1 MLRTGVIYSALS
13 LLISSAALFLWGHKL
28 RFRHWAVSQ
37 LTNAGVAACAW
48 VLLRAVSGPTPM
60 SWPLVATLTVGTLIT
75 VAWEDWNPLGHA
87 SFTAVVL
94 TVATFLA
101 YALFVVATAHLGPF
115 SLFFA
120 TLFLFLQA
128 LALAFLVVYSFEI
141 LDVMC
146 RTRWNRAFD
155 SKIVPGYYPK
165 VSLHVPT
172 HNEPPELVIETLNAL
187 SGLDYPNFEVLV
199 IDNNTFD
206 ESLWRP
212 VEAHCA
218 RLGPRF
224 RFFHLLPWPGFKS
237 GALNYAL
244 DHTASDAEIIGI
256 VDADY
261 LVDARYLKELVG
273 HFNDPAVAF
282 VQTPQD
288 YRDVQAQG
296 RYGRALYLSYLYF
309 FEFSMPC
316 RNERNGIIF
325 AGTMGLIRRQA
336 LEAVGRWDEWCI
348 TEDAEVSIRLL
359 KAGYQSIYIA
369 RSYGRGLM
377 PLDYAGL
384 KKQRFRWAFGGM
396 QLLRMHARALLD
408 GRAAGSLTLAQRFA
422 YLSGGLQWLSDP
434 MSVAFTTTVLI
445 AAGALIAGGSVFLQ
459 PLAAGTVLVPPLLV
473 AFGVARFIWAFRARV
488 RCTWREAWD
497 SFTILLGLT
506 WVVSLA
512 CVRGLTSREGV
523 FLRTPK
529 QSERLQPMDTI
540 RVVWIEMS
548 LAMVCLVA
556 AIGVA
561 VSRPMQPLSA
571 SGVLFALLIWQMVI
585 FASAVRSSIWNYR
598 ACRTATDLP
607 GRSSFRTVGH
617 RLGLFDVEW
626 KLARSHALAAGGA
639 VALFYVAVLFAPTI
653 EQVWRLDPLDRFI
666 AVRTLLPAR
675 GEEAAAVQLVR
686 EADAVQRQDLDAVLA
701 LWDPRGVIKDDAF
714 TPDVAGDDRV
724 WSGIDGIRQRY
735 REEFERRQYKE
746 LRHEHLTITSDG
758 KDRAVIVNDLDA
770 VIEVDRR
777 TDHIRLSKT
786 DRWTLVRRA
795 GQWRIVMLET
805 NMAPT
810 PPEPS
815 DGLLRTA
822 ARK

>member
-1 MLRTGVIYSALS
+1 MYSALS

-37 LTNAGVAACAW
+37 LAIACVAVCAW
-48 VLLRAVSGPTPM
+48 ALLRVVSGPTPVP
-60 SWPLVATLTVGTLIT
+60 WPPLVATLIVGTLIT

-101 YALFVVATAHLGPF
+101 YVLFVMATAHLGPF
-115 SLFFA
+115 SLCFA

-128 LALAFLVVYSFEI
+128 LALAFLVIYSFEI

-146 RTRWNRAFD
+146 RTRWNREFD

-218 RLGPRF
+218 RLGSRF

-244 DHTASDAEIIGI
+244 DHTAPDAEIIGI

-288 YRDVQAQG
+288 YRDIQAQG
-296 RYGRALYLSYLYF
+296 RYGRALYLSYSYF

-348 TEDAEVSIRLL
+348 TEDAEVSVRLL

-473 AFGVARFIWAFRARV
+473 AFGVARFMWAFRARV

-497 SFTILLGLT
+497 SLTILLGLT

-529 QSERLQPMDTI
+529 QSERLRPMDTM

-548 LAMVCLVA
+548 LAIVCLVA
-556 AIGVA
+556 AIGVG

-571 SGVLFALLIWQMVI
+571 RGILFALLIWQMVI

-598 ACRTATDLP
+598 ACRTATDSP
-607 GRSSFRTVGH
+607 VRFSFRTVGH

-626 KLARSHALAAGGA
+626 KLARSHTVVAGGA

-653 EQVWRLDPLDRFI
+653 EQVWRLDPLDRLI
-666 AVRTLLPAR
+666 AVRTLLPPR
-675 GEEAAAVQLVR
+675 GEEAAAAQLVR
-686 EADAVQRQDLDAVLA
+686 EADAVQRQDLEAVLA

-714 TPDVAGDDRV
+714 TPDVAADDRV

-735 REEFERRQYKE
+735 REEFERRHYKE
-746 LRHEHLTITSDG
+746 LRHERLTITSYG

-770 VIEVDRR
+770 VIDVDRR
-777 TDHIRLSKT
+777 TDHIQLSKT

-805 NMAPT
+805 NRAPT
-810 PPEPS
+810 GRELS

-822 ARK
+822 VRQ

>member
-1 MLRTGVIYSALS
+1 MYSALS
-13 LLISSAALFLWGHKL
+13 LLISSAALFLWGHTL

-37 LTNAGVAACAW
+37 LTIACVAACAW
-48 VLLRAVSGPTPM
+48 ALLRVVSEPTPM
-60 SWPLVATLTVGTLIT
+60 PWLPLAATLAVGTLIT

-101 YALFVVATAHLGPF
+101 YAVFVVATAHLGPF
-115 SLFFA
+115 SLLFA
-120 TLFLFLQA
+120 MLFLCLQA
-128 LALAFLVVYSFEI
+128 LALAFLVIYSFEI

-146 RTRWNRAFD
+146 RTRWNREFD
-155 SKIVPGYYPK
+155 SKIVPGYCPK

-187 SGLDYPNFEVLV
+187 AGLDYPNFEVLV

-218 RLGPRF
+218 RLGSRF

-244 DHTASDAEIIGI
+244 DHTAPDTDIIGI

-273 HFNDPAVAF
+273 HFTDPTVAF

-288 YRDVQAQG
+288 YRDIQAQG
-296 RYGRALYLSYLYF
+296 RYGRALYLSYSYF

-348 TEDAEVSIRLL
+348 TEDAEVSVRLL

-396 QLLRMHARALLD
+396 QLLRMHARALFD

-529 QSERLQPMDTI
+529 QSERLRPMDTI

-571 SGVLFALLIWQMVI
+571 SGLLVALLIWQMVI

-598 ACRTATDLP
+598 ACRTATDSP
-607 GRSSFRTVGH
+607 GRFSFRTVGH

-626 KLARSHALAAGGA
+626 KLARSHAIAAGGA

-653 EQVWRLDPLDRFI
+653 EQVWRLDPLDRLI
-666 AVRTLLPAR
+666 AVRTLLPPR
-675 GEEAAAVQLVR
+675 GEEAAAAQLVR

-714 TPDVAGDDRV
+714 TPDVTADDRV

-735 REEFERRQYKE
+735 REEFERRQYKQ
-746 LRHEHLTITSDG
+746 LRHEHLTITSFG

-777 TDHIRLSKT
+777 TDHIQLSKT
-786 DRWTLVRRA
+786 DRWTLVRHA
-795 GQWRIVMLET
+795 GRWRIVMLET
-805 NMAPT
+805 NRAPT
-810 PPEPS
+810 RPELA

-822 ARK
+822 ARQ